1 MSRQRRLHSAPLAV
15 AVLLGLSLNPAWGL
29 AETYRGE
36 FDPCPFTPATRA
48 DVAGVGTF
56 TASLDG
62 ATLTIH
68 GTFSELAS
76 PATAAHL
83 RMGLAMGVPGGVIGD
98 LSVAHETAGTV
109 SGSISL
115 SPEQVAALHRNAIY
129 IQIDDT
135 RAPAGAIWAWIVTG
149 QEPIGRAR

>member
-1 MSRQRRLHSAPLAV
+1 MSCQRRVHSAPLAV
-15 AVLLGLSLNPAWGL
+15 AVMLVFSSSPAWAL
-29 AETYRGE
+29 AETYQGE
-36 FDPCPFTPATRA
+36 FDPCPFTPASRA

-62 ATLTIH
+62 ATLTIS

-83 RMGLAMGVPGGVIGD
+83 RLGLAMGVPGGVIAD
-98 LSVAHETAGTV
+98 LSVAHETAGAVT
-109 SGSISL
+109 GTISL

-135 RAPAGAIWAWIVTG
+135 KAPAGAIWAWIITS
-149 QEPIGRAR
+149 Q

>member
-15 AVLLGLSLNPAWGL
+15 AVMLVLASSPAWAL
-29 AETYRGE
+29 AQTYQGE
-36 FDPCPFTPATRA
+36 FDPCPFTPASRA
-48 DVAGVGTF
+48 DVAGIGTF

-62 ATLTIH
+62 ATLTIS
-68 GTFSELAS
+68 GTFSELAA

-98 LSVAHETAGTV
+98 LEVAHETAGSVKGT
-109 SGSISL
+109 IRL
-115 SPEQVAALHRNAIY
+115 SPEQVAALRRNAIY

-135 RAPAGAIWAWIVTG
+135 KAPTGAIWAWIITS
-149 QEPIGRAR
+149 P